1 MKSKRFRKLLP
12 VIQPYS
18 LFNLRETSSSKTET
32 GKQILLYNNF
42 IWPWKHREMI
52 LEQLIQRVKAE
63 EKKRLHSGMN
73 VTAFL
78 MGKIKIKCKM
88 ISICKEKCCEKYI
101 M

>member
-42 IWPWKHREMI
+42 IWPWKHREMV

-63 EKKRLHSGMN
+63 EKKI
-73 VTAFL
+73 AFRDECYSISY
-78 MGKIKIKCKM
+78 GKNKN
-88 ISICKEKCCEKYI
+88 
-101 M
+101 